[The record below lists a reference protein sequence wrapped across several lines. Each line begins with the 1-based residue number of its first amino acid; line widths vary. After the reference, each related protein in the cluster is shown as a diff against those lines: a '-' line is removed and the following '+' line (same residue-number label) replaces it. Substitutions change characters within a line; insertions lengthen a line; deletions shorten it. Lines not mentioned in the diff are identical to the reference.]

1 MAYSVTPSAEDCYP
15 GTSVLI
21 NKLGI
26 TDQKRLNENETLI
39 TSVKMLQIEM
49 QPITAEPDF
58 SYLKHL
64 HHLLFDE
71 IYSWAGQ
78 VRHINISKLRTA
90 FYPANQ
96 IEETAYAIFERLQK
110 CHYFSNLPRNE
121 LVCEL
126 SDLYDSINYLHP
138 FREGN
143 GRVQRLYFRKL
154 AQWLGHNLNFAAVES
169 ERLMIATIHAS
180 AGVMD
185 DLRQIF
191 DEILV

>member
-64 HHLLFDE
+64 HQ
-71 IYSWAGQ
+71 YQQA
-78 VRHINISKLRTA
+78 
-90 FYPANQ
+90 
-96 IEETAYAIFERLQK
+96 AYCILSRE
-110 CHYFSNLPRNE
+110 SN
-121 LVCEL
+121 
-126 SDLYDSINYLHP
+126 
-138 FREGN
+138 
-143 GRVQRLYFRKL
+143 
-154 AQWLGHNLNFAAVES
+154 
-169 ERLMIATIHAS
+169 
-180 AGVMD
+180 
-185 DLRQIF
+185 
-191 DEILV
+191 